1 MNPAQFA
8 ADIEAGLTE
17 LRSYAEARMT
27 SRCTVRRKGGP
38 PVLVDGFKV
47 PGWTVVHTDLPV
59 RIGGT
64 TRGASTAR
72 RDDIGAGEV
81 EIAVRTAHF
90 PAATTDL
97 ADSDYVEITSGEN
110 AGLVLRIV
118 EATWQDQATA
128 RRVPVVSVVRPK
140 EWA

>member
-1 MNPAQFA
+1 MSLQDAIDATLPR
-8 ADIEAGLTE
+8 
-17 LRSYAEARMT
+17 LRAEAEARMT
-27 SRCTVRRKGGP
+27 SRCTIRRKGGP
-38 PVLVDGFKV
+38 PVMVDGFKV
-47 PGWTVVHTDLPV
+47 PAWTVVHTDLPI

-64 TRGASTAR
+64 TRGASPAR
-72 RDDIGAGEV
+72 RDDLGGADV

-90 PAATTDL
+90 PVSITDL
-97 ADSDYVEITSGEN
+97 ADSDYVEITDGEN

-140 EWA
+140 EWP

>member
-1 MNPAQFA
+1 MTLYDAIA
-8 ADIEAGLTE
+8 AELPGLRAE
-17 LRSYAEARMT
+17 AEARMT
-27 SRCTVRRKGGP
+27 SRCTVRRKGGT
-38 PVLVDGFKV
+38 PVIVDGFKV
-47 PGWTVVHTDLPV
+47 PGWTVVHTDLPI
-59 RIGGT
+59 RLGGT
-64 TRGASTAR
+64 TRGASSAR
-72 RDDIGAGEV
+72 RDDIGSGEV
-81 EIAVRTAHF
+81 EVAVRTAHF
-90 PAATTDL
+90 PAATSDL